1 MVKSNLIGIKDLN
14 LDDINA
20 IFKKAQSF
28 LPNLLSKKPFEPILK
43 GNLVINLFFEHSTRT
58 LTSFEIAAKN
68 LGASVININVAE
80 SSLNKG
86 ETIFDTIA
94 NLDAMKPNFIIIRH
108 KESGI
113 MPIVAK
119 YTNAHIINAGDGTNE
134 HPTQGLLDVFTIKQ
148 HFPELKNLNI
158 VICGDILHSRV
169 ARSNVALLKMFGA
182 NIRLVG
188 PKTLLPS
195 SCDWPLYH
203 NLDDAIKNADVI
215 MMLRIQVER
224 MRKAMIPSAV
234 EYSRFYGLNH
244 QRLKTAKSN
253 ALVMHPGPV
262 NRNVEIAS
270 ALVDDHQ
277 NNIILDQVT
286 NGVAIRQAVLA
297 FLGAK

>member
-1 MVKSNLIGIKDLN
+1 MVKSNLIEIKDLSI
-14 LDDINA
+14 DDVNS
-20 IFKKAQSF
+20 IFKKAKEF
-28 LPNLLSKKPFEPILK
+28 LPNLLDKKLFEQILK
-43 GNLVINLFFEHSTRT
+43 GKLVINLFFEHSTRT

-68 LGASVININVAE
+68 LGATVVNINVAE

-94 NLDAMKPNFIIIRH
+94 NLNAMKPDFIIIRH

-113 MPIVAK
+113 MPLAAK
-119 YTNAHIINAGDGTNE
+119 CTDAHIINAGDGTNE
-134 HPTQGLLDVFTIKQ
+134 HPTQGLLDVFSMKQ
-148 HFPELKNLNI
+148 HLPELKNRNVI
-158 VICGDILHSRV
+158 ICGDILHSRV

-195 SCDWPLYH
+195 KCDWPLYY
-203 NLDDAIKNADVI
+203 NLDDAIKDADVI
-215 MMLRIQVER
+215 IMLRIQLER
-224 MRKAMIPSAV
+224 MRKAMIPSAA

-244 QRLKTAKSN
+244 ERLKTAKPG

-262 NRNVEIAS
+262 NRNVEIHS
-270 ALVDDHQ
+270 ALIDDHK
-277 NNIILDQVT
+277 NNIILEQVT

-297 FLGAK
+297 LFSEN